1 MQRPT
6 DTPPERPAAPA
17 QPPPRPLRLDSA
29 VLFRTAPEVE
39 ILHEGA
45 VYRLRRTK
53 GGKLLL
59 TK

>member
-6 DTPPERPAAPA
+6 NAPPKRPAASA
-17 QPPPRPLRLDSA
+17 QPPARPLRLDSA

-39 ILHEGA
+39 ILHDGV